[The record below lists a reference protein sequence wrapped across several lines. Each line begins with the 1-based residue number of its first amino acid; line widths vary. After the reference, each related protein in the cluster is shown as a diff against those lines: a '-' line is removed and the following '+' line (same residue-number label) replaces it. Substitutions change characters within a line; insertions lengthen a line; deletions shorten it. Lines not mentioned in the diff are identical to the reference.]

1 MLTLTRAAAGFALA
15 VFMLAALALAA
26 HFSSA
31 PAIADDYPSRPVRII
46 VGFGPGSTADYSA
59 RAVAQKLNLKFG
71 QQFVVE
77 SRAGAGSN
85 LAAEFVAR
93 APKDGYT
100 LLMGTVANTINASI
114 SKLSFDFAK
123 DLAPVAL
130 VTTVPNILVVHPST
144 GIRTVAELVA
154 AAKAKPEPM
163 MFGSSGV
170 GSALHVYGELFNVV
184 AGVKLTHVPYP
195 GSAQSLTDLLAGRIS
210 VMFQPAP
217 TVLPHIQSGALT
229 AIAATRPGVLPNL
242 PSMADA
248 GYQGFDAGLWFGMLA
263 PAGTPR
269 EIVDKL
275 SVGIN
280 EALKMDDV
288 VQALRKQGFE
298 TLGGTPDDFSRY
310 IASEIAQWARVAES
324 AGLKK

>member
-1 MLTLTRAAAGFALA
+1 MLTLKRVAARFALAALTIAAGFIG
-15 VFMLAALALAA
+15 
-26 HFSSA
+26 A
-31 PAIADDYPSRPVRII
+31 PAIADDYPSRPVRIV

-114 SKLSFDFAK
+114 SKLSFDFAR

>member
-1 MLTLTRAAAGFALA
+1 MRTLTRAAANF
-15 VFMLAALALAA
+15 VLAAVALTAN
-26 HFSSA
+26 FSAA
-31 PAIADDYPSRPVRII
+31 PAAAEDYPTRPVRIV

-59 RAVAQKLNLKFG
+59 RTVGQKLSQKFG

-85 LAAEFVAR
+85 LAAEYVAR

-269 EIVDKL
+269 EVVDKL

-298 TLGGTPDDFSRY
+298 TLGGTPDEFSRY
-310 IASEIAQWARVAES
+310 IESEIAQWARVAQS

>member
-1 MLTLTRAAAGFALA
+1 MPTLTRVAAGF
-15 VFMLAALALAA
+15 VLAAATLAA
-26 HFSSA
+26 DFSR
-31 PAIADDYPSRPVRII
+31 PAMADDYPSRPVRII

-59 RAVAQKLNLKFG
+59 RTVAQKLSLKYG

-85 LAAEFVAR
+85 LAAEYLAR
-93 APKDGYT
+93 SPRDGYT
-100 LLMGTVANTINASI
+100 LLMGTVANTINATI
-114 SKLSFDFAK
+114 SKLSFDFGK
-123 DLAPVAL
+123 DFAPITPVS
-130 VTTVPNILVVHPST
+130 TVPNILVAHPST
-144 GIRTVAELVA
+144 GFRSVADIVA

-163 MFGSSGV
+163 MYGSSGV
-170 GSALHVYGELFNVV
+170 GSALHVYGELLNIS
-184 AGVKLTHVPYP
+184 AGIKMTHVPYP

-210 VMFQPAP
+210 VMFSPAP
-217 TVLPHIQSGALT
+217 TVLPHIQSGALI
-229 AIAATRPGVLPNL
+229 AVAATSPNVLPNL
-242 PSMADA
+242 PTMADA

-275 SVGIN
+275 AGGIN

-288 VQALRKQGFE
+288 IQALRKQGFQ
-298 TLGGTPDDFSRY
+298 TLGGTPDEFSRY
-310 IASEIAQWARVAES
+310 IKSEIAQWARVAES

>member
-1 MLTLTRAAAGFALA
+1 MLTLTRVAASF
-15 VFMLAALALAA
+15 VLAALALAA
-26 HFSSA
+26 NFSGA
-31 PAIADDYPSRPVRII
+31 AAQADDYPARPVRII

-59 RAVAQKLNLKFG
+59 RVVAQKLNLKFG

-93 APKDGYT
+93 APRDGYT
-100 LLMGTVANTINASI
+100 LLMGTVANTINATI
-114 SKLSFDFAK
+114 SKLNFDFAK
-123 DLAPVAL
+123 DFAPVAL
-130 VTTVPNILVVHPST
+130 VSTVPNILVAHPST
-144 GIRTVAELVA
+144 GFRTVADLVA
-154 AAKAKPEPM
+154 AAKREPM
-163 MFGSSGV
+163 TYGSSGV
-170 GSALHVYGELFNVV
+170 GSALHVYGELLNVA
-184 AGVKLTHVPYP
+184 AGIKLTHVPYP

-210 VMFQPAP
+210 VMFSPAP

-229 AIAATRPGVLPNL
+229 AIAATSPRVLPNL
-242 PSMADA
+242 PTMTDA

-269 EIVDKL
+269 EIVDKV

-288 VQALRKQGFE
+288 IQALRKQGFE
-298 TLGGTPDDFSRY
+298 PLGGTPDAFSSY
-310 IASEIAQWARVAES
+310 IKSEIAQWARVAQS

>member
-1 MLTLTRAAAGFALA
+1 MRTLTRAAASF
-15 VFMLAALALAA
+15 VLAAVALAA
-26 HFSSA
+26 DFSA
-31 PAIADDYPSRPVRII
+31 LPAAAEDYPSRPVRVI

-59 RAVAQKLNLKFG
+59 RTVGQKLSQKFG

-85 LAAEFVAR
+85 LAAEYVAR

-154 AAKAKPEPM
+154 TAKAKPEPM

-288 VQALRKQGFE
+288 IQALRKQGFE
-298 TLGGTPDDFSRY
+298 TLGGTPDEFSRY
-310 IASEIAQWARVAES
+310 IESEIAQWARVAQS

>member
-1 MLTLTRAAAGFALA
+1 MRTLTRVAAYFAMAVAFAAGAIS
-15 VFMLAALALAA
+15 AA
-26 HFSSA
+26 
-31 PAIADDYPSRPVRII
+31 ADDYPARPVRII

-59 RAVAQKLNLKFG
+59 RVVAQKLSQKFG

-100 LLMGTVANTINASI
+100 LLMGTVANTINATI

-123 DLAPVAL
+123 DLAPIAPVS
-130 VTTVPNILVVHPST
+130 TVPNILVAHPST
-144 GIRTVAELVA
+144 GIRTVADLVKM
-154 AAKAKPEPM
+154 AKAKPEPM
-163 MFGSSGV
+163 LYGSSGV
-170 GSALHVYGELFNVV
+170 GSALHVYGELLNIV
-184 AGVKLTHVPYP
+184 AGIKMTHVPYP

-210 VMFQPAP
+210 VMFSPAP
-217 TVLPHIQSGALT
+217 TVLPHIQFGALT
-229 AIAATRPGVLPNL
+229 AVAATHKGVLPDL

-248 GYQGFDAGLWFGMLA
+248 GYQGFGAGLWFGMLA

-269 EIVDKL
+269 EIVDKV

-288 VQALRKQGFE
+288 VQSLRKQGFE
-298 TLGGTPDDFSRY
+298 PLGGTPDQFARY
-310 IASEIAQWARVAES
+310 INSEIAQWSRVAES